1 MDEELKTSGVEENTQ
16 NNEVK
21 ETAVPEEETPVV
33 STEDK
38 VVPEEQP
45 IVTTEEKTVS
55 EEEKAETVEEKVE
68 AVEEKPAETVEEK
81 PEAEKGAKKEKAPRV
96 PFKELSPKD
105 KAKRVLTIAGNV
117 LQILIVILAITIS
130 IVVIVAT
137 TTRNRDELP
146 ADPLFG
152 LAFMTVQSGS
162 MDGNADFY
170 KEHPDWS
177 GFAQGDLIVVK
188 AFDAKKNS
196 DKVFKVGDVVTVYMQ
211 PSENSSYILNTHRI
225 IEVKGEGA
233 NARYVLKGDANVF
246 EDKDF
251 NGNERLFTSADI
263 KGVWGGAKI
272 SGFGK
277 AMDWLKQPTQF
288 LLCIVLPLAILFL
301 VNLFFFI
308 RAILRNKMDKTEE
321 RLKAEKAA
329 DVQAAIDALIK
340 RQQEEQAK
348 AATVTPAATAAAPVS
363 GGLSPEE
370 RERLMNEERAR
381 ILEEERV
388 RARVYE
394 EELAKIREEAREQAR
409 KELEKEKNNQ
419 DLPS

>member
-1 MDEELKTSGVEENTQ
+1 MSEELKTSGVEEVTQ
-16 NNEVK
+16 NSEVEKAVFPDAEMPTDSGIEK
-21 ETAVPEEETPVV
+21 EGATDAEKAVFPEEETPK
-33 STEDK
+33 K
-38 VVPEEQP
+38 V
-45 IVTTEEKTVS
+45 
-55 EEEKAETVEEKVE
+55 KAPRV
-68 AVEEKPAETVEEK
+68 
-81 PEAEKGAKKEKAPRV
+81 KKEKAPRV

-105 KAKRVLTIAGNV
+105 KTKRILAIAGNV

-137 TTRNRDELP
+137 TNRSRDELP
-146 ADPLFG
+146 ADPMFG

-170 KEHPDWS
+170 KENPDWS
-177 GFAQGDLIVVK
+177 GFAKGDLIVVK
-188 AFDAKKNS
+188 SFDAKKNP

-211 PSENSSYILNTHRI
+211 PTEGSSYILNTHRI
-225 IEVKGEGA
+225 VEVRGEGE
-233 NARYVLKGDANVF
+233 NIRYVLKGDANPTV
-246 EDKDF
+246 DKDF
-251 NGNERLFTSADI
+251 NGNERQFSAADI
-263 KGVWGGAKI
+263 KGVWNGSKI
-272 SGFGK
+272 AGFGK
-277 AMDWLKQPTQF
+277 TMDWLKQPTQF

-301 VNLFFFI
+301 INLFFFI

-348 AATVTPAATAAAPVS
+348 AATVGVPQAPATPIG
-363 GGLSPEE
+363 GGLSDEE

-409 KELEKEKNNQ
+409 KELEEERKKQ
-419 DLPS
+419 D